1 MGLLAKLSPKQAD
14 KDILVYQ
21 APANTLAVF
30 NINVLNRAASPVNVS
45 LAIKTPDDLSVESV
59 NVVNSGT
66 GLTAI
71 PSVTVTGTNT
81 TEASVSIRTLVLTG
95 ANIAVAGEGYAVND
109 TITLSIPGA
118 VQEQAAVLKVE
129 SVSGT
134 GAITSVSILNGGNFT
149 AVGTSGSI
157 GSTTSTA
164 GTGASFTSL
173 VYGVGEVVVNT
184 PGHGYSA
191 APALSVSSGSG
202 ISLTA
207 SVKHLVEDDDYFEYD
222 VLLEPGEI
230 LERTGISL
238 ENQQLL
244 FVKTNVQDAINIHLW
259 GFKKLA

>member
-1 MGLLAKLSPKQAD
+1 M
-14 KDILVYQ
+14 
-21 APANTLAVF
+21 
-30 NINVLNRAASPVNVS
+30 NRAASPVNVS
-45 LAIKTPDDLSVESV
+45 LAIKTPDDLLIESI
-59 NVVNSGT
+59 NVVNRGT

-81 TEASVSIRTLVLTG
+81 TQASVSVRTLVLTG
-95 ANIAVAGEGYAVND
+95 VNIAVAGEGYVVND

-157 GSTTSTA
+157 GSTTSVA
-164 GTGASFTSL
+164 GTGASFTNL
-173 VYGVGEVVVNT
+173 VYGIGEVVVNT
-184 PGHGYSA
+184 PGYGYST
-191 APALSVSSGSG
+191 APAVSVSSGSG

-207 SVKHLVEDDDYFEYD
+207 SVGYLVEDDDYFEYG
-222 VLLEPGEI
+222 VLLGAGEI

-244 FVKTNVQDAINIHLW
+244 FVKTNALNAINIHLW